1 MFARHKEKD
10 NFHVRLQIYVLE
22 QAFGPRM
29 AGATYRGEPSRRND
43 ISSQNNSAGARR
55 RGGST
60 SVGNCN
66 RVPLEVEPDD
76 YNSGVDEEK
85 LYSDVIRNLRRPPRA
100 ENQDGAHNAVC
111 VDDDAVGEDEDL
123 AAVEWDPL
131 NPHM

>member
-1 MFARHKEKD
+1 MT
-10 NFHVRLQIYVLE
+10 
-22 QAFGPRM
+22 
-29 AGATYRGEPSRRND
+29 GATYRGEPSRRND
-43 ISSQNNSAGARR
+43 ISSQNNSVGARR

-60 SVGNCN
+60 SVGNGS

-85 LYSDVIRNLRRPPRA
+85 LYSDVIRNLWQAPRA
-100 ENQDGAHNAVC
+100 ENHDEAHNAVR

-131 NPHM
+131 TPHMEEGTVFASMT